1 MKEKSKQIA
10 VNIIGKIRDTESR
23 PSEHEWVAGRLDE
36 NQVARIME
44 LSEIVKKNHLY
55 CVEFFDGTVGVHG
68 GLTQDMLRSADAFCE
83 DMPEDVLCDRSDPEL
98 QEDVECMTCR
108 VTDVDVYW
116 TWYRRHVDSGTIE
129 CYGFPINA
137 LVEALKLKRKKEGV
151 KRWQAKSTN

>member
-10 VNIIGKIRDTESR
+10 VNIIGKICDTESR

-36 NQVARIME
+36 NQVARIVE

-68 GLTQDMLRSADAFCE
+68 GLTQDMLRSADAFSE
-83 DMPEDVLCDRSDPEL
+83 AMPEDVLCDLSDPEL

-116 TWYRRHVDSGTIE
+116 TWLRRHADSGIIE
-129 CYGFPINA
+129 CYSFPINA

-151 KRWQAKSTN
+151 ERCRTKSTN